1 VLGEL
6 VNHIGKAAYP
16 LFERFSAIAWDN
28 APRPASARAVTRGVG
43 HDPDRILLAGGS
55 SAVGWGVMNHDLAL
69 AGHLARATSAFTGRG
84 TDVEVF
90 SYPRLDIPAL
100 HRELTPEG
108 ISRLDALVLTL
119 GGRESF
125 ELMSARLWRKQ
136 VEGLLDH
143 ITSGRREAPSIII
156 VGAEESS
163 PIPLGGGVASMAMSR
178 ARALN
183 QATRDVIASR
193 DRVVYVESGFVPRP
207 GTTSVFDDA
216 VTVYER
222 AALAIAP
229 TLASL
234 LEHAPD
240 RLRQPVDED
249 ARAHAIRHL
258 RDLDGADY
266 PKLHTLLET
275 AKDVLHLRSA
285 DLFFVDSDE
294 VRLIA
299 ATSVS
304 QVASPRANS
313 LSTEILE
320 HRRGLVIPDLAADP
334 RHHHRPQVTGPPHLR
349 FYAGY
354 PVESPD
360 GQPVAVFA
368 VVDTRPRKFSPP
380 ELSLLRNFA
389 VQAGDILFE
398 GYEP

>member
-1 VLGEL
+1 MLGEL
-6 VNHIGKAAYP
+6 VHQIGKVAYP
-16 LFERFSAIAWDN
+16 LFERFSAIAWNN
-28 APRPASARAVTRGVG
+28 APRPSGPRAVSRGMG
-43 HDPDRILLAGGS
+43 HDPDRVLLAGGS

-69 AGHLARATSAFTGRG
+69 AGHLARATSAITGRG

-90 SYPRLDIPAL
+90 SYPRLDVGGL
-100 HRELTPEG
+100 HRELTPEV

-125 ELMSARLWRKQ
+125 ELMSTRLWRKQ
-136 VEGLLDH
+136 VAGLLDH
-143 ITSGRREAPSIII
+143 ITSGRREAPSIIV
-156 VGAEESS
+156 VGAEETS
-163 PIPLGGGVASMAMSR
+163 PIPLGGGAASMAMSR

-183 QATRDVIASR
+183 QVTREVVASR
-193 DRVVYVESGFVPRP
+193 PRVVYVDSAFVPRP

-216 VTVYER
+216 VAVYEQ
-222 AALAIAP
+222 AAHAIAP
-229 TLASL
+229 TLADL

-240 RLRQPVDED
+240 RVRQPVDED

-258 RDLDGADY
+258 RTLNGADY
-266 PKLHTLLET
+266 PQLQTLLET

-334 RHHHRPQVTGPPHLR
+334 RHNDRPQVTGPPYLR

-368 VVDTRPRKFSPP
+368 VVDTKPRKFSRS
-380 ELSLLRNFA
+380 ELTLLRTFA
-389 VQAGDILFE
+389 LQAGAILFE
-398 GYEP
+398 GYTP

>member
-1 VLGEL
+1 MLGEL
-6 VNHIGKAAYP
+6 VHHLGKATYP
-16 LFERFSAIAWDN
+16 LFERFSAIAWNN
-28 APRPASARAVTRGVG
+28 APRPTTSRTVSRGMG
-43 HDPDRILLAGGS
+43 HDPDRVLLAGGS
-55 SAVGWGVMNHDLAL
+55 SAVGWGVINHDLAL
-69 AGHLARATSAFTGRG
+69 AGHLARATSAITGRG

-90 SYPRLDIPAL
+90 SYPRLDIEGL
-100 HRELTPEG
+100 HRALTPEV

-125 ELMSARLWRKQ
+125 ELMTTRLWHKQ
-136 VEGLLDH
+136 VADLLDH
-143 ITSGRREAPSIII
+143 ITSGRRAAPSIII
-156 VGAEESS
+156 VGAEEES
-163 PIPLGGGVASMAMSR
+163 PIPLRKWVTSMAMSR

-183 QATRDVIASR
+183 QATREAIASR
-193 DRVVYVESGFVPRP
+193 PRVLYVESGFVPRP

-216 VTVYER
+216 LAVYEH
-222 AALAIAP
+222 AAQAIAP
-229 TLASL
+229 TLADL
-234 LEHAPD
+234 LDHAPD
-240 RLRQPVDED
+240 RVRQPVDED

-258 RDLDGADY
+258 RTLNGADY
-266 PKLHTLLET
+266 PKLHSLLET

-334 RHHHRPQVTGPPHLR
+334 RHSDRPQVTGPPYLR

-368 VVDTRPRKFSPP
+368 VVDTKPRKFSRS
-380 ELSLLRNFA
+380 ELTLLRTFA
-389 VQAGDILFE
+389 LQAGSILFE